1 MYIASIVT
9 NSMNDGTLSYPP
21 IEEKGDL
28 KLDGGKGM
36 SFELRY
42 VDIISVW
49 GIFIF
54 TVYQERLVFLSRQ
67 SKHKRCA

>member
-1 MYIASIVT
+1 
-9 NSMNDGTLSYPP
+9 MNDGTLSYPP

-28 KLDGGKGM
+28 KLDVGKGM

-49 GIFIF
+49 GIFYIHNLPGTSRF
-54 TVYQERLVFLSRQ
+54 LIQVVKTQKVRLTTPR
-67 SKHKRCA
+67 